1 MKPNRFS
8 LRDLST
14 LLALTLLGL
23 VLAAGL
29 VALNWQL
36 ARQFGSGADF
46 LPAWNGA
53 RAFLFEDADPYGKAL
68 AERTQIEFYGRVAR
82 PGEFPFALDVPLPLL
97 ILFIPFAF
105 IPDPAWAR
113 AAWMALSEAGL
124 VLLVLFS
131 LRLADWEPRRWFSVL
146 LFACALTWFY
156 SVAALLDGSLSI
168 LLALALVG
176 ALLAMRGFNDELAGF
191 FLAVSAMQW
200 ETTLLLWSLLV
211 LAALV
216 VRRWRVFSGIGMT
229 WFVLGA
235 VSFLIKPD
243 WFWPWMRAVAAN
255 WRADGRL
262 VPARFLEGWLPNFGA
277 NLSLLVVSI
286 LLLILVVEWFA
297 ALRGRD
303 YRRVAWVA
311 ALAVALTPLLGF
323 SNTFANLAPLVFS
336 FIFILPF
343 IWERWEKR
351 SYLLLAVV
359 VLLFSAFPHVIRY
372 FSVPSSSDAL
382 TFLLPPALTFLGLY
396 WVRWY
401 VIRPPRTWLDDA
413 RRELKK

>member
-36 ARQFGSGADF
+36 TRQFGSGADF

-82 PGEFPFALDVPLPLL
+82 PDEFPFALDVPLPLL

-105 IPDPAWAR
+105 IPDPTWAR
-113 AAWMALSEAGL
+113 AVWMALSEAGL
-124 VLLVLFS
+124 VLLVLSS

-401 VIRPPRTWLDDA
+401 VVRPPRTWLDDA

>member
-29 VALNWQL
+29 VTLNWQL

-53 RAFLFEDADPYGKAL
+53 RAFLFEDADPYDKAL

-113 AAWMALSEAGL
+113 AAWMTLSEAGL

-168 LLALALVG
+168 LLA
-176 ALLAMRGFNDELAGF
+176 
-191 FLAVSAMQW
+191 
-200 ETTLLLWSLLV
+200 
-211 LAALV
+211 
-216 VRRWRVFSGIGMT
+216 
-229 WFVLGA
+229 
-235 VSFLIKPD
+235 
-243 WFWPWMRAVAAN
+243 
-255 WRADGRL
+255 
-262 VPARFLEGWLPNFGA
+262 
-277 NLSLLVVSI
+277 
-286 LLLILVVEWFA
+286 
-297 ALRGRD
+297 
-303 YRRVAWVA
+303 
-311 ALAVALTPLLGF
+311 
-323 SNTFANLAPLVFS
+323 
-336 FIFILPF
+336 
-343 IWERWEKR
+343 
-351 SYLLLAVV
+351 
-359 VLLFSAFPHVIRY
+359 
-372 FSVPSSSDAL
+372 
-382 TFLLPPALTFLGLY
+382 
-396 WVRWY
+396 
-401 VIRPPRTWLDDA
+401 
-413 RRELKK
+413 